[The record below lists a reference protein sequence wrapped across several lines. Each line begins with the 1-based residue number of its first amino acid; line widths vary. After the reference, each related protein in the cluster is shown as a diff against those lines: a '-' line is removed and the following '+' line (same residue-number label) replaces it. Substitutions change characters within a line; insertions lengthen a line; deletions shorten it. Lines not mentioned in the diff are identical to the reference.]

1 MINRT
6 NGNGE
11 GSAHRTRVLIV
22 DDHPLMRRGLSEL
35 ISREPDLVVCGE
47 AEDAAT
53 ALEVAKTANPHLMT
67 VDISLKE
74 GSGIELIKQLKATN
88 PEISTL
94 AFSMHDENLY
104 AERAMRAGAKGY
116 ISKDAPSGDVIAA
129 IRRIRDGKIYMSEK
143 MADRVHAF
151 RSRGPRSPYESK
163 ELEDLIG
170 MLDAGHRLVDEIAE
184 TEPEL
189 RQHIS
194 AWARE
199 FLADPEHPHLLEEHL
214 PRGPGFDARMDLVM
228 SRLTRLSTLR

>member
-143 MADRVHAF
+143 MADRVLRRVVDGKEAMD
-151 RSRGPRSPYESK
+151 GSPVQILSDR
-163 ELEDLIG
+163 ELEVFELIG
-170 MLDAGHRLVDEIAE
+170 RGLGTRKIAE
-184 TEPEL
+184 QLHLSVKTIETYRESIKAKLSLKSSTE
-189 RQHIS
+189 
-194 AWARE
+194 
-199 FLADPEHPHLLEEHL
+199 
-214 PRGPGFDARMDLVM
+214 
-228 SRLTRLSTLR
+228 LTRHAVQWVLEAG